1 VNHLKQS
8 ENYIQFLFQT
18 PKNKKKRYIQLYFFS
33 PNYTNHDKLKKQPY
47 MAVHNNAEPVQLG
60 RNNSC
65 QTLDEI
71 IKSSNSTHEINIRRV
86 HLHDVNNWLPRVT
99 MAVPSPINVVMD
111 ISVSRIRSNSV
122 AISLIFGR
130 RLDDGFRH

>member
-1 VNHLKQS
+1 
-8 ENYIQFLFQT
+8 
-18 PKNKKKRYIQLYFFS
+18 
-33 PNYTNHDKLKKQPY
+33 